1 MKPNRRVL
9 LNLLLALCLIWPAQG
24 QAAEIRVA
32 VAANFTETAKTLGI
46 AFERQTGHRVTHS
59 FGSSGQLATQIQQG
73 APFDVFLSADA
84 ERPLWLE
91 QQNLTVTGSRFVYA
105 YGRLVL
111 WSGDKSRTDVNL
123 RGLRAGRFNHL
134 AIADPLTA
142 PYGVAAEEVLKKHD
156 LFAQITPKIVKGG
169 NIAQTYGFVKTR
181 AADMGFVALSQV
193 KGRSEGIYWLVPK
206 SDHSPIDQQAVWLKR
221 SENNVAAR
229 AYMAFLKSPEAR
241 KIIRAQGYEVD

>member
-9 LNLLLALCLIWPAQG
+9 LNLLFALCLMWPAFA
-24 QAAEIRVA
+24 QAAEVRVA
-32 VAANFTETAKTLGI
+32 VAANFTETAKTLGT
-46 AFERQTGHRVTHS
+46 AFERQTGHRVIHS

-84 ERPLWLE
+84 ERPVWLE
-91 QQNLTVTGSRFVYA
+91 QQGLTVIGSRFVYA

-111 WSGDKSRTDVNL
+111 WSADKTRRDVSLSGL
-123 RGLRAGRFNHL
+123 RGGRFTHL

-142 PYGVAAEEVLKKHD
+142 PYGVAAEEVLKKHG
-156 LFAQITPKIVKGG
+156 LFAQISPKIVKGG

-193 KGRSEGIYWLVPK
+193 RNRNEGVYWLVPQ
-206 SDHSPIDQQAVWLKR
+206 SDHTPIDQQAVWLKR
-221 SENNVAAR
+221 SENNPAAR
-229 AYMAFLKSPEAR
+229 AYIGFLKSPEAR
-241 KIIRAQGYEVD
+241 KIIRNHGYEVR